1 MVMAKGYVALGSRYC
16 RKTESLVGSSFMVT
30 SGSTQATV
38 NRVEELSTKGGKGR
52 SETSSPMSS
61 SGLMCD
67 VKQASKG
74 ARPGQLGT
82 STDIDIPRTGYCPS
96 GYGSKDQ
103 KPRWKEMARASG
115 AGGLPDCLL
124 APSNFQE
131 NRHVWQSFR
140 GSSTKHRRVFPWSD
154 EDSRHRRSH

>member
-1 MVMAKGYVALGSRYC
+1 MMVMEKDYVALGSRYC

-30 SGSTQATV
+30 SGYILATF
-38 NRVEELSTKGGKGR
+38 NPIYGLSTKGEKGR
-52 SETSSPMSS
+52 SKNQLANVEQWF
-61 SGLMCD
+61 D

-74 ARPGQLGT
+74 ARPGQLET

-103 KPRWKEMARASG
+103 KPRWKEMARAGG

-131 NRHVWQSFR
+131 NRHVWQKFSEAR
-140 GSSTKHRRVFPWSD
+140 APSVKHRRVFPWPD
-154 EDSRHRRSH
+154 D